1 MAKEKTEAKKS
12 GKSAKTKVKAPAKKA
27 NAKKNSSRKSTAGAS
42 SLTTYFK
49 DVRLEMKR
57 VTWPSKDEVFSSTAL
72 VLAVVA
78 FFIVYV
84 GVVDQILIQLLK
96 VVTAALTGGQ

>member
-12 GKSAKTKVKAPAKKA
+12 EKSAKTKVKAPAKKA
-27 NAKKNSSRKSTAGAS
+27 NAKKNSSRKSAAGAS
-42 SLTTYFK
+42 GLTTYFK